1 MVNRLSELQ
10 VLIDWLAASA
20 DTRHRRIAD
29 NIDSETRLSDG
40 DWNDLLDIVSRA
52 SSIDFARYV
61 GWCHS
66 HQMRGPQLEPPLPN
80 RLARA
85 VADYRFLN
93 PMYEATGNPSGTA
106 PFGREEDAREYLEL
120 TNFLDPTLV
129 PDHMKRDIFLGRHLI
144 WATYDDADMDGDPE
158 LILNVGDPGTTG
170 DDVLD
175 RSGLARD
182 GAALEVYVV
191 TYGRQSTSLFTPT
204 VADAA
209 DHHRFRPAPA
219 SADGRAVPGR
229 TVPPSGGAG
238 IPEVVH
244 EVVAADRL
252 LRGLGRYAV

>member
-1 MVNRLSELQ
+1 MVNRPSGLQ

-20 DTRHRRIAD
+20 DIRRHRIAE
-29 NIDSETRLSDG
+29 NIDSETRLSEDV
-40 DWNDLLDIVSRA
+40 WNDLLGILSRP
-52 SSIDFARYV
+52 SSIDFAGYV

-66 HQMRGPQLEPPLPN
+66 HQMEGPEVEPPLPN

-120 TNFLDPTLV
+120 TNFLDPALV
-129 PDHMKRDIFLGRHLI
+129 SDDMKREIFLGRHLI
-144 WATYDDADMDGDPE
+144 WATYDDGDEDGDPE
-158 LILNVGDPGTTG
+158 LILNTGDPNVAG

-175 RSGLARD
+175 RVGLEGD
-182 GAALEVYVV
+182 GDASEVFVA
-191 TYGRQSTSLFTPT
+191 TYGRESTTLFTPT
-204 VADAA
+204 IADAA
-209 DHHRFRPAPA
+209 DHHLFSPAPA
-219 SADGRAVPGR
+219 RSDGRPVPGQ
-229 TVPPSGGAG
+229 TVPLSGGAG